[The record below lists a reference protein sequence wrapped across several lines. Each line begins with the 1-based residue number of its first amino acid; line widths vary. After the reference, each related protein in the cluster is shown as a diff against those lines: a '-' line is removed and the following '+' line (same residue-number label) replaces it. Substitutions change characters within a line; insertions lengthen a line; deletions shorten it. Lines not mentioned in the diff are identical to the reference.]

1 MGIVVV
7 LFVLLVMGIIEFG
20 RAWMIANMITHAA
33 RDGARAASVVP
44 PENRTS
50 GMINSAS
57 KTAISDMVKSQIGNV
72 MNSSGF
78 TVDVTQNANGS
89 TIPTVTLTITG
100 NVNWL
105 YRLVPGMGATFAVA
119 RTVTFRDEGR

>member
-7 LFVLLVMGIIEFG
+7 LFVFLVMGIIEFG
-20 RAWMIANMITHAA
+20 RAWMIANMITHAT

-44 PENRTS
+44 PENRT
-50 GMINSAS
+50 GGLINASA
-57 KTAISDMVKSQIGNV
+57 KTAIGDLVKSQIGNV
-72 MNSSGF
+72 MSSSGF
-78 TVDVTQNANGS
+78 AVDVTQNAIGS
-89 TIPTVTLTITG
+89 TIPTVTVTVTG

-105 YRLVPGMGATFAVA
+105 YRLVPGMGANFAVA